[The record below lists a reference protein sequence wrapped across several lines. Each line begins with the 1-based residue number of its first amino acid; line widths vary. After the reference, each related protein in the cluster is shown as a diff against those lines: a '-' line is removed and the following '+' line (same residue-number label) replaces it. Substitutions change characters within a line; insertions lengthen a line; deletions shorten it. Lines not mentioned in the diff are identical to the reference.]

1 MILNKGGLFIRI
13 TFIKKL
19 SGDWWKTIQG
29 EKNWRQETSKDLR
42 KSRGDHLGQMGMRV
56 SG

>member
-1 MILNKGGLFIRI
+1 MILNKGGEFIRI

-29 EKNWRQETSKDLR
+29 EKNRRQETSKDLQ